1 MAAENQNLPIPRRSR
16 YAFPTV
22 WNAGDTLKWDVSVPD
37 YPATEGWTLTYEV
50 KSRNDHIATITAS
63 ADGAGYTVTVP
74 AATSA
79 GYAIG
84 HHHYRAYVTKGSE
97 RYTVDSGDLEIVKDF
112 EDSGNY
118 DDRTHAE
125 KVLDAIEAVIE
136 GRASKDQESYTI
148 AGRSLARTPIEDL
161 LKMRDRYK
169 AEDKRNHDADRVARG
184 LGTSRKIRTRFMGLS

>member
-1 MAAENQNLPIPRRSR
+1 MAAKNQRLPIVQRSSVNV
-16 YAFPTV
+16 PTV
-22 WNAGDTLKWDVSVPD
+22 WNAGDTLKWDVSIPD

-63 ADGAGYTVTVP
+63 ASGADYTVTVP

-97 RYTVDSGDLEIVKDF
+97 RFTVDSGDLEIVKDF

-125 KVLDAIEAVIE
+125 IVLDAVESVIE
-136 GRASKDQESYTI
+136 GRATKDQESYTI
-148 AGRSLARTPIEDL
+148 AGRSLSRTPVEDL
-161 LKMRDRYK
+161 LMLRDRYK
-169 AEDKRNHDADRVARG
+169 TEVRREERADRVARG
-184 LGTSRKIRTRFMGLS
+184 LGSGSKIRTRFVGRG